1 MWLHT
6 FVDSCKG
13 NWTRQQWENTTKTLA
28 SATWQVCICPDVHN
42 WFINDVYSDESRT
55 TNRYTNLLFTWLL
68 IPAMIAVHNY
78 SMIHWKPL
86 QRRQIY
92 CSFFSLGATW
102 CATRVNL
109 QMSDVLNISM
119 WGNMKNFCC
128 DSHSINSF
136 IAPSQWK
143 ARILCTKKI
152 NSTSQDVSWTQKLM
166 HRSIPSWSVCEQLCY
181 WHIDNDPNSHVQ
193 MKDCGWVSETAALR
207 CKICFMMQVPD
218 QRIFLAKYLQ

>member
-1 MWLHT
+1 
-6 FVDSCKG
+6 
-13 NWTRQQWENTTKTLA
+13 
-28 SATWQVCICPDVHN
+28 
-42 WFINDVYSDESRT
+42 
-55 TNRYTNLLFTWLL
+55 
-68 IPAMIAVHNY
+68 MIAVHNY

-143 ARILCTKKI
+143 ARILCTKKSI
-152 NSTSQDVSWTQKLM
+152 QHLKMCPEHRNWCIAAYHLDLYVSSCATDTLTMIQTATCRWKTVAGCQKQQ
-166 HRSIPSWSVCEQLCY
+166 HYVAKSVSRCRYLTNGYSLQNTCNNC
-181 WHIDNDPNSHVQ
+181 NDDSA
-193 MKDCGWVSETAALR
+193 MK
-207 CKICFMMQVPD
+207 Q
-218 QRIFLAKYLQ
+218 